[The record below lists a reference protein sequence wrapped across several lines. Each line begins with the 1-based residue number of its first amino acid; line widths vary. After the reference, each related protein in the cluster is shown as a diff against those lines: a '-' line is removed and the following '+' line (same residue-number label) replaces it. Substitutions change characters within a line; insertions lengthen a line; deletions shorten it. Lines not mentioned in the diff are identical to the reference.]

1 MKDMKVIKK
10 KQQTHL
16 SKRDLYDS
24 ISARSGLSKKQ
35 VGQVFEALEHVIAKQ
50 MSKKGGGEF
59 TLPGLAKF
67 TTATR
72 PAVKARRGIN
82 PFTGEEALFA
92 ARPESRTVKI
102 RALKRLKGFANT

>member
-10 KQQTHL
+10 KQQTRL

-24 ISARSGLSKKQ
+24 ISTRSGLSKK
-35 VGQVFEALEHVIAKQ
+35 GA
-50 MSKKGGGEF
+50 GEF
-59 TLPGLAKF
+59 TLPGLVKF

-72 PAVKARRGIN
+72 PAVKARKGIN

-92 ARPESRTVKI
+92 ARPESRTVRI